1 MRALTTAEVAESSM
15 RIVEN
20 IFFWFFRIPFF
31 GRRIAR
37 GADRL
42 KGRVQQAMMRA
53 FKDEVRPRNWSNVE
67 LRKFAPLYDGDV
79 INVSGWRDEDKTG
92 SSYRGY
98 FSAARS
104 YAVSNFVGER
114 GIQGHPGEVALDLE
128 GEIPDALRGRYQ
140 VVFNHTTLEH
150 IFDIRKALANLCSLS
165 SDTVILVTPF
175 IQLVHSE
182 PGSYGDYWRP
192 SPMAL
197 ERMLAESGFEVLH
210 QSSNDNAWY
219 FVYVFTLASRCPE
232 RWRGRIPFHNSAA
245 DSGTKM
251 FST

>member
-1 MRALTTAEVAESSM
+1 MAMAEGAESSM

-20 IFFWFFRIPFF
+20 FFFWLFRIPFF

-37 GADRL
+37 AANRL
-42 KGRVQQAMMRA
+42 KGQVQQAMMRA

-92 SSYRGY
+92 SLYREY
-98 FSAARS
+98 FTAARS
-104 YAVSNFVGER
+104 YAISNFVGER
-114 GIQGHPGEVALDLE
+114 GFQGLLGEVALDLE
-128 GEIPDALRGRYQ
+128 GEIPEALRGRYQ

-150 IFDIRKALANLCSLS
+150 IYDIRKALANLCSLS
-165 SDTVILVTPF
+165 CDTVILVTPF
-175 IQLVHSE
+175 IQLVHTE

-219 FVYVFTLASRCPE
+219 FVYIFTLASRYPE
-232 RWRGRIPFHNSAA
+232 RWRARIPSHNSAA
-245 DSGTKM
+245 DSGIKM
-251 FST
+251 FSK

>member
-1 MRALTTAEVAESSM
+1 M

-20 IFFWFFRIPFF
+20 FFFWLFRMPFF

-37 GADRL
+37 AANRL
-42 KGRVQQAMMRA
+42 KGQVQQAMMRA

-92 SSYRGY
+92 SWYRNY
-98 FSAARS
+98 FTSARS
-104 YAVSNFVGER
+104 YTVSNFDGER
-114 GIQGHPGEVALDLE
+114 GIQGQPGEVALDLE
-128 GEIPDALRGRYQ
+128 GEVPADLRGRYQ

-150 IFDIRKALANLCSLS
+150 IYDIRKALANLCALS
-165 SDTVILVTPF
+165 RDTVILVTPF
-175 IQLVHSE
+175 IQHVHSE

-197 ERMLAESGFEVLH
+197 ERMLAENGFEVLH
-210 QSSNDNAWY
+210 QSSNDNEWY
-219 FVYVFTLASRCPE
+219 VIYAFTLASRYPE
-232 RWRGRIPFHNSAA
+232 RWRARIPFHNSAA
-245 DSGTKM
+245 DSGIKM
-251 FST
+251 FLQ